1 MTKKRIIIGELYK
14 TFGGGSAGGGV
25 FVLCFVKLVNHSL
38 QWPIQKATLQDE
50 DWDAWGIKFRQPSS
64 TPPRLSFNLNA
75 SDSEDGVF
83 STKQQAASSGTS
95 RY

>member
-38 QWPIQKATLQDE
+38 Q
-50 DWDAWGIKFRQPSS
+50 
-64 TPPRLSFNLNA
+64 
-75 SDSEDGVF
+75 
-83 STKQQAASSGTS
+83 
-95 RY
+95 